1 MCDISTDV
9 FPHPFVA
16 KSSLERLRKWFFG
29 RGGSPK
35 RWGDLHVSAWL
46 QNTLAEGGGFEL
58 IVDLPIPRDCN
69 YLDPLIDQLASAWYY
84 FAAILIIYCIVAVY
98 GGHTYPAVLAYSDYR
113 TTNASTR

>member
-1 MCDISTDV
+1 MCDISTDI

-35 RWGDLHVSAWL
+35 RRGDLHVSAWL

-84 FAAILIIYCIVAVY
+84 FAAILNNLLHRCRVRRPYLSRCFS
-98 GGHTYPAVLAYSDYR
+98 VLGL
-113 TTNASTR
+113 